1 MIGGVSFFFIE
12 LNMDIMYVQIKNY
25 FQHNSAF
32 QNSKD
37 LIFFYLIFYVI
48 CQFDILTKKEELFI
62 LV

>member
-1 MIGGVSFFFIE
+1 MIGGASFFFIE

-48 CQFDILTKKEELFI
+48 
-62 LV
+62 